1 MTLGEIIKK
10 YRKDKDLSMDAF
22 AERSGI
28 SKAYIS
34 LLEKN
39 KHPKTGKA
47 ITPSIQCIKQAADGM
62 NMDFN
67 TLFSMIDSDVT
78 LQLPKGSKKKKLEGV
93 RIPVLGYVRAGVPIN
108 TIEEVID
115 YEEIHP
121 DLAASGDYF
130 ALQVK
135 GDSMEPKFSEGDVV
149 IVREQP
155 DVESG
160 EIAIVL
166 INGDEGTVKK
176 LVKYDNGSIA
186 LIASNPAYTPMIFTP
201 EQVEEL
207 PVRVVGKVVELRA
220 KF

>member
-1 MTLGEIIKK
+1 MDTIANRIKIALDM
-10 YRKDKDLSMDAF
+10 RKMKQTDLVNST
-22 AERSGI
+22 GI
-28 SKAYIS
+28 GKSSISTYIS
-34 LLEKN
+34 GEYEPKQKNIYKIAKALDVNEAWLMGYDVPMQRDVDKN
-39 KHPKTGKA
+39 K
-47 ITPSIQCIKQAADGM
+47 IK
-62 NMDFN
+62 
-67 TLFSMIDSDVT
+67 
-78 LQLPKGSKKKKLEGV
+78 GV

-186 LIASNPAYTPMIFTP
+186 LVASNPAYTPMMFTP
-201 EQVEEL
+201 QQIEEL

>member
-1 MTLGEIIKK
+1 MDTIANRIKIALDM
-10 YRKDKDLSMDAF
+10 RKMKQTDLVNST
-22 AERSGI
+22 GI
-28 SKAYIS
+28 GKSSISTYIS
-34 LLEKN
+34 GEYEPKQKNIYKIAKALDVNEAWLMGYDVPMQRDVNKN
-39 KHPKTGKA
+39 K
-47 ITPSIQCIKQAADGM
+47 IK
-62 NMDFN
+62 
-67 TLFSMIDSDVT
+67 
-78 LQLPKGSKKKKLEGV
+78 GV

-186 LIASNPAYTPMIFTP
+186 LVASNPAYTPMMFTP
-201 EQVEEL
+201 QQIEEL